1 MDKKQKGIITAAIV
15 IVAVL
20 AAYKILKPSKGNNG
34 GGGSGN
40 NGGGGGS
47 NNGGGGGSNN
57 GGGGGSNNG
66 GGGGTQNLDFTSL
79 ANQLFDA
86 FDGYYTRE
94 DEIKTVFESLRSNAD
109 YDALK
114 SAYGVREVSSGRF
127 NIFVKNFEGDLPA
140 TLRDE
145 LDSDEL
151 AEINQILANKGI
163 NRTI

>member
-1 MDKKQKGIITAAIV
+1 MDKKQKGIITAV
-15 IVAVL
+15 VVVVAVL
-20 AAYKILKPSKGNNG
+20 AAYKILKPSKSGNSGGGGNNGGGNNNGGGGGNNG
-34 GGGSGN
+34 GGGTS
-40 NGGGGGS
+40 
-47 NNGGGGGSNN
+47 
-57 GGGGGSNNG
+57 
-66 GGGGTQNLDFTSL
+66 NLDFTSL
-79 ANQLFDA
+79 ANRLFDA
-86 FDGYYTRE
+86 FDGYGTDE
-94 DEIKTVFESLRSNAD
+94 DEIKVVFESLRSNAD

-127 NIFVKNFEGDLPA
+127 NIFVSNFEGDLPA